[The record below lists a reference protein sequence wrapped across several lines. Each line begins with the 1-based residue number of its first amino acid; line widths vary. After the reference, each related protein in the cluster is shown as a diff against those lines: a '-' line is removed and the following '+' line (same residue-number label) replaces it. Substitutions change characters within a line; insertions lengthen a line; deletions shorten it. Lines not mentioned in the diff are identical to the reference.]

1 MALIGTGTI
10 LSNRL
15 LLLRFLRLMSSPL
28 CPKFICDILSV
39 PLSCVWLHKVGSW
52 GCLEQE

>member
-10 LSNRL
+10 LSNCL
-15 LLLRFLRLMSSPL
+15 LLLWFLCLMSSPL
-28 CPKFICDILSV
+28 CPKLICDILSV